1 MPLAQQLTN
10 VGKSGQDAR
19 YDISGLQKVN
29 GVYTDGTYQYDDRG
43 LDLSGRKA
51 ENISGLR
58 GADENFVDGQVSY
71 AGGGGG
77 GGGSAYGQYAAQAQ
91 QAYDTTMAQIRAERQ
106 SSRSDY
112 GLNTDGT
119 QLDGMNFLGKF
130 QQMNRNSAS
139 VLDLSRDS
147 LVGRGLGGVGLS
159 NRLALAPKY
168 DLDVGYKDLGNS
180 YQSLMQQLA
189 GREND
194 ANAQLQQALLMA
206 MMMGGY
212 GGYDGGGGDGEE
224 AAGPFLNPAGLDDF
238 GQALPAN
245 RLPGVRYQVNPKPAA
260 RKPTAIK
267 PLSKGPGALNRAGFR

>member
-10 VGKSGQDAR
+10 IGARGQDAR
-19 YDISGLQKVN
+19 YSISGLQQVSP
-29 GVYTDGTYQYDDRG
+29 GVYSDGTYQYDSNG

-51 ENISGLR
+51 ENIAGLR
-58 GADENFVDGQVSY
+58 GADENYVDGQVSY
-71 AGGGGG
+71 AGGGGGG

-91 QAYDTTMAQIRAERQ
+91 QAYDNTMAQIRAERQ

-112 GLNTDGT
+112 GLNADGT

-139 VLDLSRDS
+139 VLDLARES

-168 DLDVGYKDLGNS
+168 DLDVGYKDLGNA
-180 YQSLMQQLA
+180 YQQLMSQLA

-194 ANAQLQQALLMA
+194 ANAALQQALLLA
-206 MMMGGY
+206 MMQGGY
-212 GGYDGGGGDGEE
+212 GGYDGGDEQPAE
-224 AAGPFLNPAGLDDF
+224 SPFLNGPGLDDF
-238 GQALPAN
+238 GNALPAN
-245 RLPGVRYQVNPKPAA
+245 RLPGVRYQVNPTPKKAAPKPKYSASLVAA
-260 RKPTAIK
+260 
-267 PLSKGPGALNRAGFR
+267 SKAKSRR